1 VKQVATVFE
10 VHGPIAMFRKPY
22 TTTSAV
28 SFAFPPPTAV
38 AGMIAAIVGIGN
50 GSELDATNADYW
62 SYMKGTRVSVRIA
75 SRISWRKHSVN
86 FSNTKDPQKNPRIQ
100 VKHQFV
106 GLPRYRIYVSG
117 GLEERLR
124 SFLESGSF
132 IYTPCLGTAYAI
144 ADLHYVGSYSWQSVE
159 EDVVGVD
166 TVVPLND
173 DVEIDVL
180 RSGGVF
186 REVVPFELNQERAI
200 VSSKTVL
207 YHTSVEPKL
216 YLLKRGGLDV
226 TRCGEDVVAWFPP
239 W

>member
-1 VKQVATVFE
+1 MATVFE

-124 SFLESGSF
+124 AF
-132 IYTPCLGTAYAI
+132 
-144 ADLHYVGSYSWQSVE
+144 
-159 EDVVGVD
+159 
-166 TVVPLND
+166 
-173 DVEIDVL
+173 
-180 RSGGVF
+180 
-186 REVVPFELNQERAI
+186 
-200 VSSKTVL
+200 
-207 YHTSVEPKL
+207 
-216 YLLKRGGLDV
+216 
-226 TRCGEDVVAWFPP
+226 
-239 W
+239 